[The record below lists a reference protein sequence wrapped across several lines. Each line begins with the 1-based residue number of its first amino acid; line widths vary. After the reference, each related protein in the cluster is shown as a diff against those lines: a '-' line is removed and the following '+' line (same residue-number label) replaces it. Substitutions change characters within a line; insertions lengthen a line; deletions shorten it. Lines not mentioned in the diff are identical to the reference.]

1 MSYNYND
8 NKEYSE
14 SNRRPSSSK
23 KMNIQGGGG
32 SGRFQKNSFKNNSRG
47 KPQFKRGNQ
56 FDSNGSNDNKKR
68 VRRNV
73 DEQRKAP
80 SRYSSSSQETDMN
93 SLAALRTSRYE
104 GSHSQGT
111 SRQTDSRYH
120 NQREDVKQLPN
131 TKFLA
136 QLPKGPRASSSS
148 ASRYSNSNN
157 SHDNTNNSL
166 QDRKSPIPMGTR
178 AQIKNQP
185 SRYRKK
191 INPTYIIQKRTSSIY
206 DRILQVGEG
215 TYGKVYKAKNTNT
228 DSLVAL
234 KKLRLQNEREGF
246 PITSIR
252 EIKLLQTFDHPNV
265 ATIREIMVEQNRNI
279 YMIFEYADN
288 DLGGLLLNKNITIS
302 DAQKKDILKQLLQGC
317 EYLHKNEILH
327 RDIKGSNI
335 LVDNN
340 GVLRITD
347 FGLARRMITNNE
359 DDIIVKNDYTNRVI
373 TLWYRPPELLLG
385 TTDYS
390 SEVDMWGCGCLLVEL
405 FVSGAL
411 FQGTNE
417 LEQLISIFK
426 IMGTPTLETWPNLFE
441 MPWFFMM
448 IPLIQEKY
456 EETFDLKYQTML
468 PSYECFKMVKGL
480 LRYNQSTRL
489 SATEAL
495 ASPYFTEN
503 PQPEPL
509 VLKPNDGTLGGCH
522 EYEIK
527 LARKQQKDK
536 SK

>member
-8 NKEYSE
+8 NKEYPE
-14 SNRRPSSSK
+14 SDRRPSNSK
-23 KMNIQGGGG
+23 KGGNSNSG
-32 SGRFQKNSFKNNSRG
+32 STRFQKNGFKKNSRG
-47 KPQFKRGNQ
+47 KPQFKRGRQ
-56 FDSNGSNDNKKR
+56 YDSNESNDNKKR
-68 VRRNV
+68 VRHNV
-73 DEQRKAP
+73 EDQRTGS
-80 SRYSSSSQETDMN
+80 SRYSSSSYEHDMTD
-93 SLAALRTSRYE
+93 LAPLRTSRYE
-104 GSHSQGT
+104 GTHSQGGA
-111 SRQTDSRYH
+111 RQSDSRYH
-120 NQREDVKQLPN
+120 HNRENMKQPPK
-131 TKFLA
+131 TKFIP
-136 QLPKGPRASSSS
+136 QLPKGPRASSSNT
-148 ASRYSNSNN
+148 SRYSNSNN
-157 SHDNTNNSL
+157 GHDSIGNSPK
-166 QDRKSPIPMGTR
+166 DRNSPIPIGTR
-178 AQIKNQP
+178 AQINNQP

-191 INPTYIIQKRTSSIY
+191 IKPTYIIQKRTSSIY

-288 DLGGLLLNKNITIS
+288 DLGGLLLNKNISIS

-347 FGLARRMITNNE
+347 FGLARRMVKNIE
-359 DDIIVKNDYTNRVI
+359 DGEIVKNDYTNRVI

-385 TTDYS
+385 TTNYS

-417 LEQLISIFK
+417 LEQLVSIFK
-426 IMGTPTLETWPNLFE
+426 IMGTPTVEIWPNLFE

-480 LRYNQSTRL
+480 LCYNQAARL

-509 VLKPNDGTLGGCH
+509 ILKPNGETLGGCH

-536 SK
+536 AK